1 MLVILP
7 SIIVDHLPCLVIIII
22 TLLFV
27 DLTQLNKFDN
37 RNYSYYSVERLSITS
52 IVLKGLIFSDI
63 PFTNGSYSS
72 YSSSTTFYNLTSSN
86 VHADSSIHV
95 LSFITIS
102 F

>member
-1 MLVILP
+1 MLVIIL
-7 SIIVDHLPCLVIIII
+7 SKAVKHLSCLVIIII
-22 TLLFV
+22 SLLFV

-37 RNYSYYSVERLSITS
+37 RNYSYYSVDRLSLTG
-52 IVLKGLIFSDI
+52 IVLKGFLFSDV

-72 YSSSTTFYNLTSSN
+72 YSSSTTFNKLRRSYIT
-86 VHADSSIHV
+86 ADSSIHI